1 MNHFFPTYHCILI
14 KKLDCLYLYAKKHLF
29 APVLHYLAPV
39 NSKQKHRQKI
49 ENHGCQTIFGE
60 ATAFNKF
67 NLFKKY
73 GKGTVLFL
81 SVASRPFRFVSLH
94 HLVTKKQMWNTKFF
108 VYFFLEVV
116 IRKEIYPGSLS
127 SFQIAPFL
135 KINKQIIW
143 IFAFGFKWL
152 ADATK

>member
-1 MNHFFPTYHCILI
+1 MREWWIISFRLI
-14 KKLDCLYLYAKKHLF
+14 IVFLSRNLIVCTCM
-29 APVLHYLAPV
+29 PRSICTIAPV

-73 GKGTVLFL
+73 GKGTVLFF
-81 SVASRPFRFVSLH
+81 SVASRSFRFVSLH

-116 IRKEIYPGSLS
+116 IRKEIYSGSLS

-143 IFAFGFKWL
+143 F
-152 ADATK
+152 